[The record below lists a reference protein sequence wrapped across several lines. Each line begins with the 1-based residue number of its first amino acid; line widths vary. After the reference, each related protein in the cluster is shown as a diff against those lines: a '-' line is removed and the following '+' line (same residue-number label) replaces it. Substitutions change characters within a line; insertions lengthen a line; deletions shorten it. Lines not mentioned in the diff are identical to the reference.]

1 MNRFTSTTRP
11 FHRLQQ
17 LCIVAILAC
26 LMSETVIAQKT
37 TQTNEDDFRSKKPEV
52 SENIG
57 IDSMAGDT
65 IPMGLQFRDTDGVLT
80 ELGALFDGKQ
90 PVMLSFN
97 YSDCPKLCSTQLQN
111 MTQTLRK
118 VSEKFKV
125 NDHFQMISIS
135 IDPNEQTVRLRETQE
150 KYVKQYNQPGTEDGW
165 HFMNGKQAEIK
176 KLADACGF
184 RYRYIARQ
192 KYYSHP
198 PVFILLSPDGKI
210 VRYIH
215 GLSYDPNTIEQ
226 ALVEAAEGKIG
237 SPINWLS
244 YGLGCYVYDESSGQY
259 NFQSMLI
266 MKIGGAFTVLT
277 LLVTLIPYW
286 FFSSGTEKS
295 EPTDDTNN
303 KTTVEPAT

>member
-1 MNRFTSTTRP
+1 MKFTSTTRP
-11 FHRLQQ
+11 FLRLQQ
-17 LCIVAILAC
+17 FCIVAVMAC
-26 LMSETVIAQKT
+26 LSSVVGADQP
-37 TQTNEDDFRSKKPEV
+37 QTNEDEFRSKKPEV

-57 IDSMAGDT
+57 VDSMTGDM

-80 ELGALFDGKQ
+80 ELGSLFDGKQ

-97 YSDCPKLCSTQLQN
+97 YSDCPKLCSTQLKN
-111 MTQTLRK
+111 MTQTLREVK
-118 VSEKFKV
+118 KKFKV

-135 IDPNEQTVRLRETQE
+135 IDPNEQTVRLRETE
-150 KYVKQYNQPGTEDGW
+150 DKYIKQYNEPGTEDGW
-165 HFMNGKQAEIK
+165 HFMTGKQAEIK

-198 PVFILLSPDGKI
+198 PVFILISPQGKI

-215 GLSYDPNTIEQ
+215 GLNYKAATIEQ
-226 ALVEAAEGKIG
+226 ALVESAEGKIG

-244 YGLGCYVYDESSGQY
+244 YGLGCYVFDETSGQY

-266 MKIGGAFTVLT
+266 MKIGAAITVIA
-277 LLVTLIPYW
+277 LLVTLVPYW
-286 FFSSGTEKS
+286 LFSSK
-295 EPTDDTNN
+295 TNN
-303 KTTVEPAT
+303 ETNPTKTIEPAT

>member
-1 MNRFTSTTRP
+1 MKFTSTTRP
-11 FHRLQQ
+11 FLRLQQ
-17 LCIVAILAC
+17 FCIVAVMVC
-26 LMSETVIAQKT
+26 LPSVISADQP
-37 TQTNEDDFRSKKPEV
+37 QTNEDEFRSKKPEV

-57 IDSMAGDT
+57 VDSMTGDM

-80 ELGALFDGKQ
+80 ELGSLFDGKQ

-111 MTQTLRK
+111 MTQTLRAVK
-118 VSEKFKV
+118 KKFKI

-150 KYVKQYNQPGTEDGW
+150 KYIKQYNEPGTEDGW
-165 HFMNGKQAEIK
+165 HFMTGKQAEIK

-198 PVFILLSPDGKI
+198 PVFILISPAGKI

-215 GLSYDPNTIEQ
+215 GLNYEVATIEQ
-226 ALVEAAEGKIG
+226 ALIESAEGKIG

-266 MKIGGAFTVLT
+266 MKIGAAITVSV
-277 LLVTLIPYW
+277 LLVSLVPYW
-286 FFSSGTEKS
+286 LFSSKANS
-295 EPTDDTNN
+295 TDETN
-303 KTTVEPAT
+303 TT

>member
-1 MNRFTSTTRP
+1 MKFTSTTRS
-11 FHRLQQ
+11 FLRLQQ
-17 LCIVAILAC
+17 FCIVAVMAC
-26 LMSETVIAQKT
+26 LPSVVGADQPE
-37 TQTNEDDFRSKKPEV
+37 TNEDDFRNKKPEV

-57 IDSMAGDT
+57 VDSMTGDM

-80 ELGALFDGKQ
+80 ELGSLFDGKQ

-111 MTQTLRK
+111 MTQTLRAVK
-118 VSEKFKV
+118 KKFKV

-135 IDPNEQTVRLRETQE
+135 IDPNEQTVRLRETE
-150 KYVKQYNQPGTEDGW
+150 NKYIKQYNEPGTEDGW
-165 HFMNGKQAEIK
+165 HFMTGKQAEIK

-198 PVFILLSPDGKI
+198 PVFILISPEGKI

-215 GLSYDPNTIEQ
+215 GLNYEVATIEQ
-226 ALVEAAEGKIG
+226 ALIESAEGKIG

-259 NFQSMLI
+259 NFQSLSLI
-266 MKIGGAFTVLT
+266 HI
-277 LLVTLIPYW
+277 
-286 FFSSGTEKS
+286 
-295 EPTDDTNN
+295 
-303 KTTVEPAT
+303 

>member
-1 MNRFTSTTRP
+1 MKFTSTTRP
-11 FHRLQQ
+11 FLRLQQ
-17 LCIVAILAC
+17 LCIVAVMAC
-26 LMSETVIAQKT
+26 LPSVVGADQPE
-37 TQTNEDDFRSKKPEV
+37 TNEDDFRNKKPEV

-57 IDSMAGDT
+57 VDSMTGDM

-80 ELGALFDGKQ
+80 ELGSLFDGKQ

-111 MTQTLRK
+111 MTQTLRAVK
-118 VSEKFKV
+118 KKFKV

-135 IDPNEQTVRLRETQE
+135 IDPNEQTVRLRETE
-150 KYVKQYNQPGTEDGW
+150 NKYIKQYNEPGTEDGW
-165 HFMNGKQAEIK
+165 HFMTGKQAEIK

-198 PVFILLSPDGKI
+198 PVFILISPEGKI

-215 GLSYDPNTIEQ
+215 GLNYEVATIEQ
-226 ALVEAAEGKIG
+226 ALIESAEGKIG

-259 NFQSMLI
+259 NFQSMMI
-266 MKIGGAFTVLT
+266 MKIGAAITVIA
-277 LLVTLIPYW
+277 LLVTLVPYW
-286 FFSSGTEKS
+286 LFSSK
-295 EPTDDTNN
+295 TDDETDPT
-303 KTTVEPAT
+303 KVVEPAT

>member
-1 MNRFTSTTRP
+1 MNFTSTTRP
-11 FHRLQQ
+11 FLRLQQ
-17 LCIVAILAC
+17 VCIVVAMVC
-26 LMSETVIAQKT
+26 LSSVVCTAQT
-37 TQTNEDDFRSKKPEV
+37 ETNEDDFRNKKPEV

-57 IDSMAGDT
+57 IDSKTGDT

-80 ELGALFDGKQ
+80 EIGSLFDGKQ

-97 YSDCPKLCSTQLQN
+97 YSDCPKLCSTQLKN
-111 MTQTLRK
+111 MTQTLRE
-118 VSEKFKV
+118 VSKKFKI
-125 NDHFQMISIS
+125 DEHFQMISIS

-150 KYVKQYNQPGTEDGW
+150 IYVKQYNRPGTEDGW
-165 HFMNGKQAEIK
+165 HFMNGKQADIK
-176 KLADACGF
+176 RLADACGF

-198 PVFILLSPDGKI
+198 PVFILLSPEGKI

-215 GLSYDPNTIEQ
+215 GLNYKPATIEQ
-226 ALVEAAEGKIG
+226 ALVESAEGKIG

-266 MKIGGAFTVLT
+266 MKIGAAFTVLT
-277 LLVTLIPYW
+277 LLMTLVPYW
-286 FFSSGTEKS
+286 FFSGKKTAAKEAPS
-295 EPTDDTNN
+295 DNN
-303 KTTVEPAT
+303 FMKPAT

>member
-1 MNRFTSTTRP
+1 MKFTSTTRR
-11 FHRLQQ
+11 FLRLQQ
-17 LCIVAILAC
+17 LCIVAVMAC
-26 LMSETVIAQKT
+26 LPSVVGADQPE
-37 TQTNEDDFRSKKPEV
+37 TNEDDFRNKKPEV

-57 IDSMAGDT
+57 VDSMTGDM

-80 ELGALFDGKQ
+80 ELGSLFDGKQ

-111 MTQTLRK
+111 MTQTLRAVK
-118 VSEKFKV
+118 KKFKV

-135 IDPNEQTVRLRETQE
+135 IDPNEQTVRLRETE
-150 KYVKQYNQPGTEDGW
+150 NKYIKQYNEPGTEDGW
-165 HFMNGKQAEIK
+165 HFMTGKQAEIK

-198 PVFILLSPDGKI
+198 PVFILISPEGKI

-215 GLSYDPNTIEQ
+215 GLNYEVATIEQ
-226 ALVEAAEGKIG
+226 ALIESAEGKIG

-259 NFQSMLI
+259 NFQSMMI
-266 MKIGGAFTVLT
+266 MKIGAAITVIA
-277 LLVTLIPYW
+277 LLVTLVPYW
-286 FFSSGTEKS
+286 LFSSK
-295 EPTDDTNN
+295 TDDETDPT
-303 KTTVEPAT
+303 KVVEPAT

>member
-1 MNRFTSTTRP
+1 MKFTSTTRP
-11 FHRLQQ
+11 FLRLQQ
-17 LCIVAILAC
+17 FCIVAVMAC
-26 LMSETVIAQKT
+26 LPSVISADQPE
-37 TQTNEDDFRSKKPEV
+37 TNEDEFRSKKPEV

-57 IDSMAGDT
+57 VDSMTGDM
-65 IPMGLQFRDTDGVLT
+65 IPMGLQFRDTDGVLM
-80 ELGALFDGKQ
+80 ELGSLFDGKQ

-97 YSDCPKLCSTQLQN
+97 YSDCPKLCSTQLKN
-111 MTQTLRK
+111 MTQTLREVK
-118 VSEKFKV
+118 KKFKV

-135 IDPNEQTVRLRETQE
+135 IDPNEQTVRLRETE
-150 KYVKQYNQPGTEDGW
+150 DKYIKKYNEPGTEDGW
-165 HFMNGKQAEIK
+165 HFMTGKQAEIK

-198 PVFILLSPDGKI
+198 PVFILISPQGKI

-215 GLSYDPNTIEQ
+215 GLNYKAATIEQ
-226 ALVEAAEGKIG
+226 ALVESAEGKIG

-266 MKIGGAFTVLT
+266 MKIGAAITVIALLAT
-277 LLVTLIPYW
+277 LVPYW
-286 FFSSGTEKS
+286 LFSSKADDETD
-295 EPTDDTNN
+295 PT
-303 KTTVEPAT
+303 KVVEPAT

>member
-1 MNRFTSTTRP
+1 MKFTSTTRP
-11 FHRLQQ
+11 FLRLQQ
-17 LCIVAILAC
+17 LCIVAVMAC
-26 LMSETVIAQKT
+26 LPSVVGANPP
-37 TQTNEDDFRSKKPEV
+37 QTNEDEFRSKKPEV

-57 IDSMAGDT
+57 VDSMTGDM

-80 ELGALFDGKQ
+80 ELGSLFDGKQ

-97 YSDCPKLCSTQLQN
+97 YSDCPKLCSTQLKN
-111 MTQTLRK
+111 MTQTLREVK
-118 VSEKFKV
+118 KKFKV

-135 IDPNEQTVRLRETQE
+135 IDPNEQTVRLRETE
-150 KYVKQYNQPGTEDGW
+150 DKYIKQYNEPGTEDGW
-165 HFMNGKQAEIK
+165 HFMTGKQAEIK

-198 PVFILLSPDGKI
+198 PVFILISPQGKI

-215 GLSYDPNTIEQ
+215 GLNYKAATIEQ
-226 ALVEAAEGKIG
+226 ALVESAEGKIG

-244 YGLGCYVYDESSGQY
+244 YGLGCYVFDETSGQY

-266 MKIGGAFTVLT
+266 MKIGAAITVIA
-277 LLVTLIPYW
+277 LLVTLVPYW
-286 FFSSGTEKS
+286 LFSSK
-295 EPTDDTNN
+295 TNN
-303 KTTVEPAT
+303 ETNPTKTAEPAT

>member
-1 MNRFTSTTRP
+1 MKFTSTTRP
-11 FHRLQQ
+11 FLRLQQ
-17 LCIVAILAC
+17 FCIVAVMAC
-26 LMSETVIAQKT
+26 LSSVVGADQP
-37 TQTNEDDFRSKKPEV
+37 QTNEDEFRSKKPEV

-57 IDSMAGDT
+57 VDSMTGDM

-80 ELGALFDGKQ
+80 ELGSLFDGKQ

-111 MTQTLRK
+111 MTQTLRAVK
-118 VSEKFKV
+118 KKFKI

-150 KYVKQYNQPGTEDGW
+150 KYIKQYNEPGTEDGW
-165 HFMNGKQAEIK
+165 HFMTGKQAEIK

-198 PVFILLSPDGKI
+198 PVFILISPEGKI

-215 GLSYDPNTIEQ
+215 GLNYKVATIEQ
-226 ALVEAAEGKIG
+226 ALIESAEGKIG

-266 MKIGGAFTVLT
+266 MKVGAAITVIALLAT
-277 LLVTLIPYW
+277 LVPYW
-286 FFSSGTEKS
+286 LFPVKRMTR
-295 EPTDDTNN
+295 PIQRR
-303 KTTVEPAT
+303 

>member
-1 MNRFTSTTRP
+1 MNQFTPTTRP
-11 FHRLQQ
+11 FYRLQQ
-17 LCIVAILAC
+17 YCIVAVVAFMLGEVC
-26 LMSETVIAQKT
+26 VAQT
-37 TQTNEDDFRSKKPEV
+37 AETNEDDFRSKKPEV

-57 IDSMAGDT
+57 IDSMTGDT
-65 IPMGLQFRDTDGVLT
+65 IPMDLQFRNTDGVLT

-111 MTQTLRK
+111 MTQTLRDVAK
-118 VSEKFKV
+118 KFKV
-125 NDHFQMISIS
+125 DDHFQMISIS
-135 IDPNEQTVRLRETQE
+135 IDPNEQTIRLRETQE
-150 KYVKQYNQPGTEDGW
+150 KYIKQYNQPGTEGGW
-165 HFMNGKQAEIK
+165 HFMTGKQAAIK

-198 PVFILLSPDGKI
+198 PVFILLSPTGKI

-215 GLSYDPNTIEQ
+215 GLKYDSATIEQ
-226 ALVEAAEGKIG
+226 ALVESAEGKIG

-286 FFSSGTEKS
+286 FFSSKS
-295 EPTDDTNN
+295 EQAELTDEKKNTN
-303 KTTVEPAT
+303 TMEPAT

>member
-1 MNRFTSTTRP
+1 MKFTSTTRP
-11 FHRLQQ
+11 FLRLQQ
-17 LCIVAILAC
+17 LCIVAVMAC
-26 LMSETVIAQKT
+26 LPSVVGANPL
-37 TQTNEDDFRSKKPEV
+37 QTNEDEFRSKKPEV

-57 IDSMAGDT
+57 VDSMTGDM

-80 ELGALFDGKQ
+80 ELGSLFDGKQ

-97 YSDCPKLCSTQLQN
+97 YSDCPKLCSTQLKN
-111 MTQTLRK
+111 MTQTLREVK
-118 VSEKFKV
+118 KKFKV

-135 IDPNEQTVRLRETQE
+135 IDPNEQTVRLRETE
-150 KYVKQYNQPGTEDGW
+150 DKYIKQYNEPGTEDGW
-165 HFMNGKQAEIK
+165 HFMTGKQAEIK

-198 PVFILLSPDGKI
+198 PVFILISPQGKI

-215 GLSYDPNTIEQ
+215 GLNYKAATIEQ
-226 ALVEAAEGKIG
+226 ALVESAEGKIG

-244 YGLGCYVYDESSGQY
+244 YGLGCYVFDETSGQY

-266 MKIGGAFTVLT
+266 MKIGAAITVIV
-277 LLVTLIPYW
+277 LLVTLVPYW
-286 FFSSGTEKS
+286 LFSSKTSNETN
-295 EPTDDTNN
+295 PT
-303 KTTVEPAT
+303 KTIEPAT

>member
-1 MNRFTSTTRP
+1 MKFTSTTRP
-11 FHRLQQ
+11 FLRLQQ
-17 LCIVAILAC
+17 FCIVAVMAC
-26 LMSETVIAQKT
+26 LPSVVGADQPE
-37 TQTNEDDFRSKKPEV
+37 TNEDDFRNKKPEV

-57 IDSMAGDT
+57 VDSMTGDM

-80 ELGALFDGKQ
+80 ELGSLFDGKQ

-111 MTQTLRK
+111 MTQTLRAVK
-118 VSEKFKV
+118 KKFKV

-135 IDPNEQTVRLRETQE
+135 IDPNEQTVRLRETE
-150 KYVKQYNQPGTEDGW
+150 NKYIKQYNEPGTEDGW
-165 HFMNGKQAEIK
+165 HFMTGKQAEIK

-198 PVFILLSPDGKI
+198 PVFILISPEGKI

-215 GLSYDPNTIEQ
+215 GLNYEVATIEQ
-226 ALVEAAEGKIG
+226 ALIESAEGKIG

-259 NFQSMLI
+259 NFQSMMI
-266 MKIGGAFTVLT
+266 MKIGAAITVIA
-277 LLVTLIPYW
+277 LLVTLVPYW
-286 FFSSGTEKS
+286 LFSSK
-295 EPTDDTNN
+295 TDDETDPT
-303 KTTVEPAT
+303 KVVEPAT

>member
-1 MNRFTSTTRP
+1 MKFTSTTRP
-11 FHRLQQ
+11 FLRLQQ
-17 LCIVAILAC
+17 FCIVAVMAC
-26 LMSETVIAQKT
+26 LSSVVGADQP
-37 TQTNEDDFRSKKPEV
+37 QTNEDEFRSKKPEV

-57 IDSMAGDT
+57 VDSMTGDM

-80 ELGALFDGKQ
+80 ELGSLFDGKQ

-111 MTQTLRK
+111 MTQTLRAVK
-118 VSEKFKV
+118 KKFKI

-150 KYVKQYNQPGTEDGW
+150 KYIKQYNEPGTEDGW
-165 HFMNGKQAEIK
+165 HFMTGKQAEIK

-198 PVFILLSPDGKI
+198 PVFILISPAGKI

-215 GLSYDPNTIEQ
+215 GLNYEVATIEQ
-226 ALVEAAEGKIG
+226 ALIESAEGKIG

-266 MKIGGAFTVLT
+266 MKIGAAITVSV
-277 LLVTLIPYW
+277 LLVSLVPYW
-286 FFSSGTEKS
+286 LFSSKANS
-295 EPTDDTNN
+295 TDETN
-303 KTTVEPAT
+303 TT

>member
-1 MNRFTSTTRP
+1 MKFASTTRP
-11 FHRLQQ
+11 FLRLQQ
-17 LCIVAILAC
+17 FCIVAVMVC
-26 LMSETVIAQKT
+26 LPSVISADQPE
-37 TQTNEDDFRSKKPEV
+37 TNEDDFRNKKPEV

-57 IDSMAGDT
+57 VDSMTGDM
-65 IPMGLQFRDTDGVLT
+65 IPMSLQFRDTDGVLT
-80 ELGALFDGKQ
+80 ELGSLFDGKQ

-111 MTQTLRK
+111 MTQTLRAVK
-118 VSEKFKV
+118 KKFKV

-135 IDPNEQTVRLRETQE
+135 IDPNEQTVRLRETE
-150 KYVKQYNQPGTEDGW
+150 DKYIKQYNEPGTEDGW
-165 HFMNGKQAEIK
+165 HFMTGKQAEIK

-184 RYRYIARQ
+184 RYRYIASQ

-198 PVFILLSPDGKI
+198 PVFILISPEGKI

-215 GLSYDPNTIEQ
+215 GLNYEVATIEQ
-226 ALVEAAEGKIG
+226 ALIESAEGKIG

-266 MKIGGAFTVLT
+266 MKVGAAITVIALLAT
-277 LLVTLIPYW
+277 LVPYW
-286 FFSSGTEKS
+286 LFSSKADDETD
-295 EPTDDTNN
+295 PT
-303 KTTVEPAT
+303 KVVEPAT

>member
-1 MNRFTSTTRP
+1 MKFTSTTRP
-11 FHRLQQ
+11 FLRLQQ
-17 LCIVAILAC
+17 LCIVAVMAC
-26 LMSETVIAQKT
+26 LSSVVSAGQL
-37 TQTNEDDFRSKKPEV
+37 QTNEDDFRSKKPEV

-57 IDSMAGDT
+57 VDSMTGDM
-65 IPMGLQFRDTDGVLT
+65 IPMSLQFRDTDGVLT
-80 ELGALFDGKQ
+80 ELGSLFDGKQ

-111 MTQTLRK
+111 MTQTLRAVK
-118 VSEKFKV
+118 KKFKV

-135 IDPNEQTVRLRETQE
+135 IDPNEQTVRLRETE
-150 KYVKQYNQPGTEDGW
+150 NKYIKQYNEPGTEDGW
-165 HFMNGKQAEIK
+165 HFMTGKQAEIK

-198 PVFILLSPDGKI
+198 PVFILISPEGKI

-215 GLSYDPNTIEQ
+215 GLNYEVATIEQ
-226 ALVEAAEGKIG
+226 ALIESAEGKIG

-259 NFQSMLI
+259 NFQSMMI
-266 MKIGGAFTVLT
+266 MKIGAAITVIA
-277 LLVTLIPYW
+277 LLVTLVPYW
-286 FFSSGTEKS
+286 LFSSK
-295 EPTDDTNN
+295 TDDETDPT
-303 KTTVEPAT
+303 KVVEPAT

>member
-1 MNRFTSTTRP
+1 MNLFTLSIRP
-11 FHRLQQ
+11 FLRLQQ
-17 LCIVAILAC
+17 LCIVAVVAC
-26 LMSETVIAQKT
+26 LASEIGTAQTK
-37 TQTNEDDFRSKKPEV
+37 TNEDDFRSKKPEV

-57 IDSMAGDT
+57 VDSKTGDM

-97 YSDCPKLCSTQLQN
+97 YSDCPKLCSTQLRN
-111 MTQTLRK
+111 MTETLRD
-118 VSEKFKV
+118 VAAKFKV
-125 NDHFQMISIS
+125 DDHFQMISIS

-150 KYVKQYNQPGTEDGW
+150 KYIKQYNHPGTEDGW
-165 HFMNGKQAEIK
+165 HFMTGKQAEIK

-198 PVFILLSPDGKI
+198 PVFILISPEGKI

-215 GLSYDPNTIEQ
+215 GLNYKSETIEQ
-226 ALVEAAEGKIG
+226 ALVESAEGKIG

-266 MKIGGAFTVLT
+266 MKIGGAFTVLV
-277 LLVTLIPYW
+277 LLMTLIPYW
-286 FFSSGTEKS
+286 FFSSNS
-295 EPTDDTNN
+295 EESEVTDNN
-303 KTTVEPAT
+303 NSKTKVEPAT

>member
-1 MNRFTSTTRP
+1 MKFASTTRP
-11 FHRLQQ
+11 FLRLQQ
-17 LCIVAILAC
+17 FCIVAVMVC
-26 LMSETVIAQKT
+26 LPSVISADQPE
-37 TQTNEDDFRSKKPEV
+37 TNEDDFRNKKPEV

-57 IDSMAGDT
+57 VDSMTGDM
-65 IPMGLQFRDTDGVLT
+65 IPMSLQFRDTDGVLT
-80 ELGALFDGKQ
+80 ELGSLFDGKQ

-111 MTQTLRK
+111 MTQTLRAVK
-118 VSEKFKV
+118 KKFKV

-135 IDPNEQTVRLRETQE
+135 IDPNEQTVRLRETE
-150 KYVKQYNQPGTEDGW
+150 DKYIKQYNEPGTEDGW
-165 HFMNGKQAEIK
+165 HFMTGKQAEIK

-198 PVFILLSPDGKI
+198 PVFILISPEGKI

-215 GLSYDPNTIEQ
+215 GLNYEAATIEQ
-226 ALVEAAEGKIG
+226 ALIESAEGKIG

-266 MKIGGAFTVLT
+266 MKIGAAITVIA
-277 LLVTLIPYW
+277 LLVTLVPYW
-286 FFSSGTEKS
+286 LFSSKVDNETD
-295 EPTDDTNN
+295 PT
-303 KTTVEPAT
+303 KVVEPAT

>member
-1 MNRFTSTTRP
+1 MKFTSTTRP
-11 FHRLQQ
+11 FLRLQQ
-17 LCIVAILAC
+17 LCIVAVMAC
-26 LMSETVIAQKT
+26 LPSVVGADQPE
-37 TQTNEDDFRSKKPEV
+37 TNEDDFRNKKPEV

-57 IDSMAGDT
+57 VDSMTGDM

-80 ELGALFDGKQ
+80 ELGSLFDGKQ

-111 MTQTLRK
+111 MTQTLRAVK
-118 VSEKFKV
+118 KKFKV

-135 IDPNEQTVRLRETQE
+135 IDPNEQTVRLRETE
-150 KYVKQYNQPGTEDGW
+150 NKYIKQYNEPGTEDGW
-165 HFMNGKQAEIK
+165 HFMTGKQAEIK

-198 PVFILLSPDGKI
+198 PVFILISPEGKI

-215 GLSYDPNTIEQ
+215 GLNYEVATIEQ
-226 ALVEAAEGKIG
+226 ALIESAEGKIG

-259 NFQSMLI
+259 NFQSMMI
-266 MKIGGAFTVLT
+266 MKIGAAITVIA
-277 LLVTLIPYW
+277 LLVTLVPYW
-286 FFSSGTEKS
+286 LFSSK
-295 EPTDDTNN
+295 TDDETDP
-303 KTTVEPAT
+303 TTVVEPAT

>member
-1 MNRFTSTTRP
+1 MKFTSTTRP
-11 FHRLQQ
+11 FLRLQQ
-17 LCIVAILAC
+17 FCIVAVMVC
-26 LMSETVIAQKT
+26 LPSVISADQPE
-37 TQTNEDDFRSKKPEV
+37 TNEDDFRNKKPEV

-57 IDSMAGDT
+57 VDSMTGDM
-65 IPMGLQFRDTDGVLT
+65 IPMSLQFRDTDGVLT
-80 ELGALFDGKQ
+80 ELGSLFDGKQ

-111 MTQTLRK
+111 MTQTLRAVK
-118 VSEKFKV
+118 KKFKV

-135 IDPNEQTVRLRETQE
+135 IDPNEQTVRLRETE
-150 KYVKQYNQPGTEDGW
+150 DKYIKQYNEPGTEDGW
-165 HFMNGKQAEIK
+165 HFMTGKQAEIK

-184 RYRYIARQ
+184 RYRYIASQ

-198 PVFILLSPDGKI
+198 PVFILISPEGKI

-215 GLSYDPNTIEQ
+215 GLNYEVATIEQ
-226 ALVEAAEGKIG
+226 ALIESAEGKIG

-266 MKIGGAFTVLT
+266 MKVGAAITVIALLAT
-277 LLVTLIPYW
+277 LVPYW
-286 FFSSGTEKS
+286 LFSSKADDETD
-295 EPTDDTNN
+295 PT
-303 KTTVEPAT
+303 KVVEPAT

>member
-1 MNRFTSTTRP
+1 MKFTSTTRP
-11 FHRLQQ
+11 FLRLQQ
-17 LCIVAILAC
+17 FCIVAVMVC
-26 LMSETVIAQKT
+26 LPSVISADQPE
-37 TQTNEDDFRSKKPEV
+37 TNEDDFRNKKPEV

-57 IDSMAGDT
+57 VDSMTGDM
-65 IPMGLQFRDTDGVLT
+65 IPMSLQFRDTDGVLT
-80 ELGALFDGKQ
+80 ELGSLFDGKQ

-111 MTQTLRK
+111 MTQTLRAVK
-118 VSEKFKV
+118 KKFKV

-135 IDPNEQTVRLRETQE
+135 IDPNEQTVRLRETE
-150 KYVKQYNQPGTEDGW
+150 NKYIKQYNEPGTEDGW
-165 HFMNGKQAEIK
+165 HFMTGKQAEIK

-198 PVFILLSPDGKI
+198 PVFILISPEGKI

-215 GLSYDPNTIEQ
+215 GLNYEVATIEQ
-226 ALVEAAEGKIG
+226 ALIESAEGKIG

-259 NFQSMLI
+259 NFQSMMI
-266 MKIGGAFTVLT
+266 MKIGAAITVIA
-277 LLVTLIPYW
+277 LLVTLVPYW
-286 FFSSGTEKS
+286 LFSSK
-295 EPTDDTNN
+295 TDDETDPT
-303 KTTVEPAT
+303 KVVEPAT

>member
-1 MNRFTSTTRP
+1 M
-11 FHRLQQ
+11 
-17 LCIVAILAC
+17 AC
-26 LMSETVIAQKT
+26 LPSVVGANPP
-37 TQTNEDDFRSKKPEV
+37 QTNEDEFRSKKPEV

-57 IDSMAGDT
+57 VDSMTGDM

-80 ELGALFDGKQ
+80 ELGSLFDGKQ

-97 YSDCPKLCSTQLQN
+97 YSDCPKLCSTQLKN
-111 MTQTLRK
+111 MTQTLREVK
-118 VSEKFKV
+118 KKFKV

-135 IDPNEQTVRLRETQE
+135 IDPNEQTVRLRETE
-150 KYVKQYNQPGTEDGW
+150 DKYIKQYNEPGTEGGW
-165 HFMNGKQAEIK
+165 HFMTGKQAEIK

-198 PVFILLSPDGKI
+198 PVFILISPQGKI

-215 GLSYDPNTIEQ
+215 GLNYKAATIEQ
-226 ALVEAAEGKIG
+226 ALVESAEGKIG

-244 YGLGCYVYDESSGQY
+244 YGLGCYVFDETSGQY

-266 MKIGGAFTVLT
+266 MKIGAAITVIA
-277 LLVTLIPYW
+277 LLVTLVPYW
-286 FFSSGTEKS
+286 LFSSK
-295 EPTDDTNN
+295 TNN
-303 KTTVEPAT
+303 ETNPTKTIEPAT

>member
-1 MNRFTSTTRP
+1 MTFTFTIWP
-11 FHRLQQ
+11 VFRLQQ
-17 LCIVAILAC
+17 LCIVAVMAC
-26 LMSETVIAQKT
+26 LLSGVGIAQKT
-37 TQTNEDDFRSKKPEV
+37 TQTNEDDFRSNKPEV

-57 IDSMAGDT
+57 IDSMTGDM
-65 IPMGLQFRDTDGVLT
+65 IPMGLQFRDTNGVLT

-97 YSDCPKLCSTQLQN
+97 YSDCPKLCSTQLKN
-111 MTQTLRK
+111 MTQTLRE
-118 VSEKFKV
+118 VSKKFKV
-125 NDHFQMISIS
+125 DEHFQMISIS
-135 IDPNEQTVRLRETQE
+135 IDPNEQTVRLRQTQE
-150 KYVKQYNQPGTEDGW
+150 KYIKQYNQPGTEGGW

-176 KLADACGF
+176 KLADVCGF

-198 PVFILLSPDGKI
+198 PVFILLSPEGKI

-215 GLSYDPNTIEQ
+215 GLNYDSKTIEQ
-226 ALVEAAEGKIG
+226 ALVESAEGKIG

-266 MKIGGAFTVLT
+266 MKIGGAFTVLV
-277 LLVTLIPYW
+277 LLMTLIPYW
-286 FFSSGTEKS
+286 FFSSNTDKTEQ
-295 EPTDDTNN
+295 
-303 KTTVEPAT
+303 TVEPAT

>member
-1 MNRFTSTTRP
+1 M
-11 FHRLQQ
+11 
-17 LCIVAILAC
+17 VC
-26 LMSETVIAQKT
+26 LPSVISADQPE
-37 TQTNEDDFRSKKPEV
+37 TNEDDFRNKKPEV

-57 IDSMAGDT
+57 VDSMTGDM
-65 IPMGLQFRDTDGVLT
+65 IPMSLQFRDTDGVLT
-80 ELGALFDGKQ
+80 ELGSLFDGKQ

-111 MTQTLRK
+111 MTQTLRAVK
-118 VSEKFKV
+118 KKFKV

-150 KYVKQYNQPGTEDGW
+150 KYIKQYNEPGTEDGW
-165 HFMNGKQAEIK
+165 HFMTGKQAEIK

-184 RYRYIARQ
+184 RYRYIASQ

-198 PVFILLSPDGKI
+198 PVFILISPEGKI

-215 GLSYDPNTIEQ
+215 GLNYEVATIEQ
-226 ALVEAAEGKIG
+226 ALIESAEGKIG

-266 MKIGGAFTVLT
+266 MKVGAAITVIALLAT
-277 LLVTLIPYW
+277 LVPYW
-286 FFSSGTEKS
+286 LFSSKADDETD
-295 EPTDDTNN
+295 PT
-303 KTTVEPAT
+303 KVVEPAT

>member
-1 MNRFTSTTRP
+1 MKFTSTTRP
-11 FHRLQQ
+11 FLRLQQ
-17 LCIVAILAC
+17 LCIVAVMAC
-26 LMSETVIAQKT
+26 LPSVVGANPP
-37 TQTNEDDFRSKKPEV
+37 QTNEDEFRSKKPEV

-57 IDSMAGDT
+57 VDSMTGDM

-80 ELGALFDGKQ
+80 ELGSLFDGKQ

-97 YSDCPKLCSTQLQN
+97 YSDCPKLCSTQLKN
-111 MTQTLRK
+111 MTQTLREVK
-118 VSEKFKV
+118 KKFKV

-135 IDPNEQTVRLRETQE
+135 IDPNEQTVRLRETE
-150 KYVKQYNQPGTEDGW
+150 DKYIKQYNEPGTEDGW
-165 HFMNGKQAEIK
+165 HFMTGKQAEIK

-198 PVFILLSPDGKI
+198 PVFILISPQGKI

-215 GLSYDPNTIEQ
+215 GLNYKAATIEQ
-226 ALVEAAEGKIG
+226 ALVESAEGKIG

-244 YGLGCYVYDESSGQY
+244 YGLGCYVFDETSGQY

-266 MKIGGAFTVLT
+266 MKIGAAITVIA
-277 LLVTLIPYW
+277 LLVTLVPYW
-286 FFSSGTEKS
+286 LFSSK
-295 EPTDDTNN
+295 TNN
-303 KTTVEPAT
+303 ETNPTKTIEPAT

>member
-1 MNRFTSTTRP
+1 MKFTSTTRP
-11 FHRLQQ
+11 FLRLQQ
-17 LCIVAILAC
+17 LCIVAVMAC
-26 LMSETVIAQKT
+26 LPSVVGANPP
-37 TQTNEDDFRSKKPEV
+37 QTNEDEFRSKKPEV

-57 IDSMAGDT
+57 VDSMTGDM
-65 IPMGLQFRDTDGVLT
+65 IPMGLQFRDTDGVLM
-80 ELGALFDGKQ
+80 ELGSLFDGKQ

-97 YSDCPKLCSTQLQN
+97 YSDCPKLCSTQLKN
-111 MTQTLRK
+111 MTQTLREVK
-118 VSEKFKV
+118 KKFKV

-135 IDPNEQTVRLRETQE
+135 IDPNEQTVRLRETE
-150 KYVKQYNQPGTEDGW
+150 DKYIKQYNEPGTEDGW
-165 HFMNGKQAEIK
+165 HFMTGKQAEIK

-198 PVFILLSPDGKI
+198 PVFILISPEGKI

-215 GLSYDPNTIEQ
+215 GLNYKVATIEQ
-226 ALVEAAEGKIG
+226 ALIESAEGKIG

-266 MKIGGAFTVLT
+266 MKIGAAITVIALLAT
-277 LLVTLIPYW
+277 LVPYW
-286 FFSSGTEKS
+286 LFPVKRMTR
-295 EPTDDTNN
+295 PIQRR
-303 KTTVEPAT
+303 